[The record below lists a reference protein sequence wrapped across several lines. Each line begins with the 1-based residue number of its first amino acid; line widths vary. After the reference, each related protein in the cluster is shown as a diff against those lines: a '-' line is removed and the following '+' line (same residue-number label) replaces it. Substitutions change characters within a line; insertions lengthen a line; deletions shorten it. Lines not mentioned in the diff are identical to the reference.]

1 LARRIRAVC
10 RCPHLAEDAA
20 AEALV
25 RAWTKFGPECC
36 WQSLVPWLVTTATH
50 WVLGRC
56 RRRSWRASVPLA
68 AAETLADPGA
78 AAWWR
83 TDGLRESLQRV
94 RERLPP
100 TEAQTLR
107 FLELGYDVA
116 ETAAVVGVTPRAV
129 QRSLVRLRAAFAG
142 LS

>member
-1 LARRIRAVC
+1 
-10 RCPHLAEDAA
+10 
-20 AEALV
+20 
-25 RAWTKFGPECC
+25 
-36 WQSLVPWLVTTATH
+36 
-50 WVLGRC
+50 
-56 RRRSWRASVPLA
+56 
-68 AAETLADPGA
+68 
-78 AAWWR
+78 
-83 TDGLRESLQRV
+83 
-94 RERLPP
+94 LPP